1 MKKIIIFGRGK
12 SSQGT
17 PADKT
22 APAVKPKTAYTDK
35 FLKRRELKTRQCV
48 YISHDV
54 HGIVARLV
62 RSFTDQGRDIT
73 VGGYIDTVLTEH
85 FKEHRQEIN
94 ELYRQR
100 NGDLF

>member
-12 SSQGT
+12 ASQGT
-17 PADKT
+17 PVLET
-22 APAVKPKTAYTDK
+22 APAAEPKMDYAAR
-35 FLKRRELKTRQCV
+35 FLKCRELKTRQCV

-62 RSFTDQGRDIT
+62 RSFADQGKDIT
-73 VGGYIDTVLTEH
+73 VGGYINTVLMEH

-100 NGDLF
+100 NGDLL